1 MPEIR
6 AADGIVCARD
16 ALARTVRLTVL
27 LSGRG
32 VLAWQ
37 IRRHKK
43 AVTQVCVTAWQ
54 CQSWHFPLQFV

>member
-27 LSGRG
+27 LSGRRSLG
-32 VLAWQ
+32 MAN
-37 IRRHKK
+37 
-43 AVTQVCVTAWQ
+43 
-54 CQSWHFPLQFV
+54 P